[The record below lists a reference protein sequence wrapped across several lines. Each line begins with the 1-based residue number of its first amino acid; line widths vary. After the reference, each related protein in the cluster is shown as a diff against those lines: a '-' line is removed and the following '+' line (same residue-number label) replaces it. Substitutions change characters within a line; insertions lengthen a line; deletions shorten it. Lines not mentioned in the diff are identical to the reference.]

1 MNFQSIDEIYTAN
14 DEAREVLK
22 ALLGEISD
30 EEAGRLAD
38 GERWTVAQ
46 IVEHIVTV
54 NDGVFRICR
63 KLLGK
68 AKEAGTPAS
77 KTLNVS
83 DAFLDRSVEV
93 HQVKLQAPER
103 VHPTGSVTVEES
115 LAKLDENR
123 RQMDELRPLF
133 AEFDG
138 DTAKFPHP
146 YFGEIS
152 AVEWLIMAGGHE
164 ARHTNQIRNVL
175 EKLR

>member
-14 DEAREVLK
+14 DGAREVLK
-22 ALLGEISD
+22 ALLGKISD

-68 AKEAGTPAS
+68 AKEAGTRAS

-123 RQMDELRPLF
+123 RQMEELRPLF

>member
-14 DEAREVLK
+14 DGAREVLK
-22 ALLGEISD
+22 ALLGKISD

-68 AKEAGTPAS
+68 AKEAGTRAS

-138 DTAKFPHP
+138 DTATFPHP